1 MKKNLLKQSVLAV
14 LVGSAVS
21 GYALAQEINTTDNT
35 GTAFTKGHLNS
46 IVAGIQGNAQILSG
60 FNKGDK
66 ILAINDNN
74 KLEERDATDTDVNS
88 DPLKG
93 KGVVKSV
100 LENQAGIK
108 ANADTIEFLGEITES
123 NINSLKNRVSD
134 NEADISDL
142 KTDLTTLGESTSTA
156 VNKLGE
162 DLQNL
167 NEYIENV
174 DQDVAELKGTVFG
187 NGTDE
192 GLLDTVDSHTDAI
205 ADLKNRNDYRD
216 LDTVRT
222 LVNSKAEQD
231 DLDKALDKIEAIEDQ
246 NDEFLADITTLEDR
260 ADENRK
266 DINKNALRIQDTRNK
281 QFLQNAR
288 LDNHGERIDANK
300 AAIATNTASIATNT
314 TAIATNKAAIA
325 THNQRLDHLD
335 NRVNK
340 LDKDL
345 KRGLAAQAALNGLFQ
360 PYNVGKLNLT
370 AAVGGYKSQTAVAV
384 GTGYRYNENIA
395 TKAGVAFTR
404 GGSATYN
411 VGVNFEW

>member
-21 GYALAQEINTTDNT
+21 GYALAQEINTNDNT

-46 IVAGIQGNAQILSG
+46 IIAGIQGNAQILSG
-60 FNKGDK
+60 FNKGEK
-66 ILAINDNN
+66 ILSFNDSN
-74 KLEERDATDTDVNS
+74 KLEERVATEDDVNS

-108 ANADTIEFLGEITES
+108 ANADSIEFLGEITEN
-123 NINSLKNRVSD
+123 NINSLKNRVAD

-142 KTDLTTLGESTSTA
+142 KTNLTTLGESTSTA
-156 VNKLGE
+156 VNNLGE
-162 DLQNL
+162 
-167 NEYIENV
+167 YIGNV
-174 DQDVAELKGTVFG
+174 DQDVAELRGTVFG

-216 LDTVRT
+216 LDTVRG
-222 LVNSKAEQD
+222 LVEGANNNLENHINNEFS
-231 DLDKALDKIEAIEDQ
+231 DLVDTVGEIEGTVEK
-246 NDEFLADITTLEDR
+246 NTSRITE
-260 ADENRK
+260 
-266 DINKNALRIQDTRNK
+266 TRNK
-281 QFLQNAR
+281 QLLQNAR
-288 LDNHGERIDANK
+288 LNNHSDRIGVNE
-300 AAIATNTASIATNT
+300 
-314 TAIATNKAAIA
+314 TAIAANKTDIANNKTVIDAHTATIA
-325 THNQRLDHLD
+325 THTQRLDNLD
-335 NRVNK
+335 NRVNN
-340 LDKDL
+340 LNKDL
-345 KRGLAAQAALNGLFQ
+345 KRGLASQAALNGLFQ

-404 GGSATYN
+404 GGGATYN

>member
-1 MKKNLLKQSVLAV
+1 MKKNLLKQSVIAV
-14 LVGSAVS
+14 LVGGAVS
-21 GYALAQEINTTDNT
+21 GSALAQEINTNDNS
-35 GTAFTKGHLNS
+35 GAAFTKGIRNS
-46 IVAGIQGNAQILSG
+46 IIAGIQGNSQILSG
-60 FNKGDK
+60 FKKDDK
-66 ILAINDNN
+66 ILVVNN
-74 KLEERDATDTDVNS
+74 SGNLEERTATEDDVNS

-93 KGVVKSV
+93 KGVVNSV

-108 ANADTIEFLGEITES
+108 ANADTIEFLGEITTS

-216 LDTVRT
+216 LDKVRG
-222 LVNSKAEQD
+222 LVEGVNSNLENHINNEFS
-231 DLDKALDKIEAIEDQ
+231 DLVDTVGEIEGTVEK
-246 NDEFLADITTLEDR
+246 NTSRIT
-260 ADENRK
+260 
-266 DINKNALRIQDTRNK
+266 DTRNK
-281 QFLQNAR
+281 QVLQNAR
-288 LDNHGERIDANK
+288 LDNHSGRIGANEV
-300 AAIATNTASIATNT
+300 AIATNAANITTNK
-314 TAIATNKAAIA
+314 TAIDANTAAIA
-325 THNQRLDHLD
+325 THTQRLDHLD
-335 NRVNK
+335 NRVND
-340 LDKDL
+340 LNKDL
-345 KRGLAAQAALNGLFQ
+345 KRGLASQAALNGLFQ

>member
-35 GTAFTKGHLNS
+35 GIAFTKGHLNS

-74 KLEERDATDTDVNS
+74 KLEERDATDADVDS

-100 LENQAGIK
+100 LENQEAIK
-108 ANADTIEFLGEITES
+108 EL
-123 NINSLKNRVSD
+123 
-134 NEADISDL
+134 NEDFDL
-142 KTDLTTLGESTSTA
+142 A
-156 VNKLGE
+156 VNDLQQGIDANVDEIRDVERAVTKLGN
-162 DLQNL
+162 QTNKAIKNL
-167 NEYIENV
+167 GDAVTGLDSNLKDTQDAVGENNLRL
-174 DQDVAELKGTVFG
+174 DKAESDIT
-187 NGTDE
+187 
-192 GLLDTVDSHTDAI
+192 
-205 ADLKNRNDYRD
+205 DLKNRNDYRD
-216 LDTVRT
+216 LDTVRN
-222 LVNSKAEQD
+222 LVTGAERGV
-231 DLDKALDKIEAIEDQ
+231 A
-246 NDEFLADITTLEDR
+246 
-260 ADENRK
+260 
-266 DINKNALRIQDTRNK
+266 KNASRITETRNK
-281 QFLQNAR
+281 QLLQNAR
-288 LDNHGERIDANK
+288 LNNHSDRIGANE
-300 AAIATNTASIATNT
+300 
-314 TAIATNKAAIA
+314 TAIATNKTAIDANTANITAHTATIA
-325 THNQRLDHLD
+325 THSQRLDNLD
-335 NRVNK
+335 NRVNN
-340 LDKDL
+340 LNKDL
-345 KRGLAAQAALNGLFQ
+345 KRGLASQAALNGLFQ